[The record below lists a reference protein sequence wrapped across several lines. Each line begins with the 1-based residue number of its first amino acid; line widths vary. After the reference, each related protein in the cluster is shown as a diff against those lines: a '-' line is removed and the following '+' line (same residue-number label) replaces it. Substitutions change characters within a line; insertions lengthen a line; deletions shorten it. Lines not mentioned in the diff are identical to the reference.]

1 MRSGQPAYSGL
12 LVPIAITLL
21 IASQSL
27 AVQYQTLAQWQGFI
41 LPDLAGAALLVL
53 LCGPR
58 LLRVCVVL
66 QALFSLF
73 ALSYHT
79 TLGMPPTLADLVNG
93 TSYAVDM
100 GALSLFH
107 YVDMK
112 ALAWLAPCCLLL
124 FLLCAKKPRYGFRVR
139 LWSLVPLVV
148 LAVAFALNVDKQ
160 PLADFFPENYTRR
173 TDKKYFASPGRRSLK
188 YRGYLT
194 SFSLELGT
202 GAAWTFRNL
211 QPAPCSAD
219 GIETIPVPPAS
230 PYLSLIQVE
239 SLDWDLLDRQENGE
253 HVMPFLHGLLPHA
266 IVLRLDGTKKLA
278 SANSD
283 FEIFNGQEAA
293 SSMVHYEFLTS
304 YPRSLFRCLSADRRR
319 IMAFHGL
326 PADYMNLAAAYP
338 LLGITEYRALERLKA
353 DGLSPLPVWW
363 AGVVRDEDL
372 LAYAAKHLPEGP
384 FVQFIITMNMHLPEH
399 VALLKDPPLFTG
411 APDSAFLTTA
421 RTTDDALRDYVAAL
435 PDGARL
441 ILWGDHRSYGRSTG
455 DVPFL
460 IYTKGQSHP
469 FDGSGLDGLTR
480 CKMHHYLRKL
490 FACPAPPEE
499 TAPDGQ
505 AVCPR

>member
-1 MRSGQPAYSGL
+1 M
-12 LVPIAITLL
+12 LV
-21 IASQSL
+21 QSL
-27 AVQYQTLAQWQGFI
+27 TLDQWTGFI
-41 LPDLAGAALLVL
+41 IPDLAGAAFLVL

-58 LLRVCVVL
+58 LLRICAVL

-73 ALSYHT
+73 VLSYHT

-148 LAVAFALNVDKQ
+148 LAATFALSVGKQ

-304 YPRSLFRCLSADRRR
+304 YPRSLFRCLNADHRR

-338 LLGITEYRALERLKA
+338 LLGIMEYRALERLKA